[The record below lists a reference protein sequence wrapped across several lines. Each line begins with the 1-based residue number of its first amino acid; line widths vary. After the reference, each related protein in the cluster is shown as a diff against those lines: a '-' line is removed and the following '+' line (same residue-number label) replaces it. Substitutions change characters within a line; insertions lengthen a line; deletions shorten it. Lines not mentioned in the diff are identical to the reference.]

1 MSSFTVYSYDL
12 NRDRQLADAYH
23 PSLSSPEVS
32 GAALAAGITRAA
44 SKQTYYT
51 IRLLVDR
58 PMAADA
64 YRAYAYFRWLDD
76 RLDEG
81 CMSRPQRMAFV
92 KDQWSLLEHCTYGA
106 PPPGLRAEERLLV
119 DLVRKDPDPNSGLH
133 SYLHNMMKVMALD
146 ADRRGRLIS
155 QTELADYTY
164 WLAKAVTDALFYFI
178 DGGRPT
184 PQHPARYLAASGA
197 HVAHMLRD
205 TLDDAGAGYF
215 NIPREML
222 AAEKISPLDI
232 CSESYRAW
240 VETRV
245 RLAREYFAAGKDFLT
260 QVENPRVR
268 LAGYSYMARFEGV
281 LEAIEAEDYQL
292 RAAYPECKTT
302 KAALAMAWN
311 GLSFALRAA
320 PEGELLTESISV
332 R

>member
-12 NRDRQLADAYH
+12 NIDRQLADGYNQPPA
-23 PSLSSPEVS
+23 PLKIS
-32 GAALAAGITRAA
+32 GATLAAGITRGA

-58 PMAADA
+58 PLAADA

-81 CMSRPQRMAFV
+81 HMSRAERLALV
-92 KDQWSLLEHCTYGA
+92 KDQWSLLEHCTYGS
-106 PPPGLRAEERLLV
+106 PPDGLHPEERLLAE
-119 DLVRKDPDPNSGLH
+119 LVRQDPDPESGLH
-133 SYLHNMMKVMALD
+133 AYLHNMMKVMAFD

-178 DGGRPT
+178 DGGRLT
-184 PQHPARYLAASGA
+184 SNHPARYLAASGA

-205 TLDDAGAGYF
+205 AIDDAGAAYY
-215 NIPREML
+215 NIPREVL
-222 AAEKISPLDI
+222 AAEGISPLDFW
-232 CSESYRAW
+232 SEPYRAW
-240 VETRV
+240 VASRV
-245 RLAREYFAAGKDFLT
+245 RLAREYFAEGKDFLA
-260 QVENPRVR
+260 QMENPRVR

-281 LEAIEAEDYQL
+281 LDAMEAEGYQL

-311 GLSFALRAA
+311 GLSFVLRAEPAA
-320 PEGELLTESISV
+320 PYPQKIF